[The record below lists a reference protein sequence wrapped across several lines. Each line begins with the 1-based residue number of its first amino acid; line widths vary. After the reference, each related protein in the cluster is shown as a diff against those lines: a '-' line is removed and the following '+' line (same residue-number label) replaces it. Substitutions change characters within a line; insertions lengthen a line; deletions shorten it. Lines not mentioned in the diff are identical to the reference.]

1 MTQIII
7 DDIVLPTPRGD
18 DVVSDETDDSIHM
31 VEQEVKG
38 DGMII
43 AQPTL
48 EGLETPV
55 VSLVV
60 DPSTEDGPTTVNP
73 TIFDAPL
80 S

>member
-1 MTQIII
+1 
-7 DDIVLPTPRGD
+7 
-18 DVVSDETDDSIHM
+18 M

-38 DGMII
+38 DGMVI
-43 AQPTL
+43 AQPTP